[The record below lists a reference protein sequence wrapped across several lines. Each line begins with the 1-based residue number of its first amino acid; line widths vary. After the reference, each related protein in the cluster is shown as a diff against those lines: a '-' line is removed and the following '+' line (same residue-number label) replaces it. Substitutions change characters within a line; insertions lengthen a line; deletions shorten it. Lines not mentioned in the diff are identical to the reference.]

1 MGIII
6 EFLPSQGLYST
17 AVDERYDEV
26 MKAVDRVMAES
37 VIEGKL
43 PRSQQFLIG
52 ALLRDRR
59 EKKP

>member
-6 EFLPSQGLYST
+6 EFLPPQGIYSA
-17 AVDERYDEV
+17 AVDERYDGV
-26 MKAVDRVMAES
+26 MKAIDRVMVES
-37 VIEGKL
+37 AVEEMLSG
-43 PRSQQFLIG
+43 SQFLIG

>member
-6 EFLPSQGLYST
+6 EFLPPQGLYSA

-43 PRSQQFLIG
+43 PRSQFLIG